1 MESTE
6 SEEDLLSELPSDILV
21 SILEKLAVRDAV
33 RVGVLSRRWLRL
45 PAQLPRLDLDIDCF
59 LPGDASEFHDHA
71 DDGQDPADDD
81 EEGVVPAPA
90 DGIDDHTEDD
100 GEEEDIVVYRD
111 VFCEAG
117 DKTADVTTTLL
128 ASRRPGGPGGGGGND
143 DSRLDVVR
151 TTLAMRFYLRHNYL
165 SLGRLLDDA
174 VASGKVR
181 AAELTITTT
190 RRSFPDNDEEYD
202 DPESTRRAL
211 VGYGRRFMTLFDAC
225 PAAFGALTQ
234 LTLETMRH
242 CGSRPDL
249 LGDILATCTMLEK
262 LCLRLCR
269 LGDGERW
276 CVRHA
281 RLKDIRIDLVV
292 RHPRHQARMAS
303 QTGEF
308 HFARLVVQNRRWT
321 CIIRSRPTPH

>member
-1 MESTE
+1 
-6 SEEDLLSELPSDILV
+6 
-21 SILEKLAVRDAV
+21 
-33 RVGVLSRRWLRL
+33 
-45 PAQLPRLDLDIDCF
+45 
-59 LPGDASEFHDHA
+59 
-71 DDGQDPADDD
+71 
-81 EEGVVPAPA
+81 
-90 DGIDDHTEDD
+90 
-100 GEEEDIVVYRD
+100 
-111 VFCEAG
+111 
-117 DKTADVTTTLL
+117 
-128 ASRRPGGPGGGGGND
+128 
-143 DSRLDVVR
+143 
-151 TTLAMRFYLRHNYL
+151 L

-249 LGDILATCTMLEK
+249 LWDILATCTMLEK

-269 LGDGERW
+269 LGDGELW

-281 RLKDIRIDLVV
+281 RLKDIRISSCGIRGIKLEWLPRLESFTLRGWLFRTDDGLVSLGHVPRLTRVTLSNDIIASDRTIKLGPILANNTALNDLRLNFKDSNVSIL
-292 RHPRHQARMAS
+292 AS
-303 QTGEF
+303 YIKF
-308 HFARLVVQNRRWT
+308 LYIVCVCFPVCMYVCLS
-321 CIIRSRPTPH
+321 IDRSWFL